1 LGKRRFKDP
10 VVQKAVLVYL
20 LAALVAYLVFHYG
33 VLGTYRE
40 ADGVREA
47 NARLRADLE
56 TATADSVRAG
66 ELAAEIEANE
76 EKIDDLRRSLPP
88 SLDEAELIR
97 RVTRAAQSAGIDS
110 PFDAFDVKAEPRTEN
125 NLTIR
130 TYEVAYLTGYHE
142 FARFVADLAR
152 NLPQVSLSELTL
164 VGVASPIQGRTLRG
178 SVVLSVFS
186 SPLAEGT
193 MAPVVTEVTTAGDV
207 EVIAPRTY
215 DPRGR
220 RDPFLVPGPQPGS
233 QPTAEMANLANL
245 YYRGMMT
252 VDGVPAALVE
262 DAAGFGF
269 SLKVGDPIAGG
280 KVVQITPE
288 ELVISAPGYGRR
300 TLKVT
305 QTPVP
310 GY

>member
-10 VVQKAVLVYL
+10 VLQKAVLVYL
-20 LAALVAYLVFHYG
+20 LAALAAYLVFHYG
-33 VLGTYRE
+33 VLGQYRE
-40 ADGVREA
+40 ADKVREG
-47 NARLRADLE
+47 NARLSSELE
-56 TATADSVRAG
+56 TAMTDSTRAG
-66 ELAAEIEANE
+66 ELAAEIEADE
-76 EKIDDLRRSLPP
+76 GQIDDLRRSLPP
-88 SLDEAELIR
+88 SLNEAELIR
-97 RVTRAAQSAGIDS
+97 RVTQAAQNAGIDS
-110 PFDAFDVKAEPRTEN
+110 PFDAFEVKAEPRTEN

-130 TYEVAYLTGYHE
+130 TYEVAYITGYHE
-142 FARFVADLAR
+142 FGKFVANLAR
-152 NLPQVSLSELTL
+152 QLPQVSLSELAL
-164 VGVASPIQGRTLRG
+164 VGTASPVEGRTLRG

-193 MAPVVTEVTTAGDV
+193 AAPVVTEVVSAGGV
-207 EVIAPRTY
+207 EVTPPRTY

-233 QPTAEMANLANL
+233 QPTAEMANLVNL

-252 VDGVPAALVE
+252 VDGEPAALVE

-269 SLKVGDPIAGG
+269 SLKIGGAIAGG

-305 QTPVP
+305 LPLPV
-310 GY
+310 Y

>member
-10 VVQKAVLVYL
+10 VLQKAVLVYL
-20 LAALVAYLVFHYG
+20 LAALAAYLVFHYG
-33 VLGTYRE
+33 VLGQYRE
-40 ADGVREA
+40 ADKVREG
-47 NARLRADLE
+47 NARLSSELQ
-56 TATADSVRAG
+56 TAMTDSARAG
-66 ELAAEIEANE
+66 ELAAEIEADE
-76 EKIDDLRRSLPP
+76 GQIDDLRRSLPP
-88 SLDEAELIR
+88 SLNEAELIR
-97 RVTRAAQSAGIDS
+97 RVTQAAQSAGIDS
-110 PFDAFDVKAEPRTEN
+110 PFDAFEVKAEPRTEN

-130 TYEVAYLTGYHE
+130 TYEVAYITGYHE
-142 FARFVADLAR
+142 FGKFVAGLAR
-152 NLPQVSLSELTL
+152 QLPQVSLSELAL
-164 VGVASPIQGRTLRG
+164 VGVASPVEGRTLRG

-193 MAPVVTEVTTAGDV
+193 AAPVVTEVVSAGGV
-207 EVIAPRTY
+207 EVTPPRTY

-233 QPTAEMANLANL
+233 QPTAEMANLVNL

-252 VDGVPAALVE
+252 VDGEPAALVE

-269 SLKVGDPIAGG
+269 SLKIGGAIAGG

-305 QTPVP
+305 LPLPV
-310 GY
+310 Y

>member
-1 LGKRRFKDP
+1 MGKRRFKDP

-20 LAALVAYLVFHYG
+20 LAVLAAYLVFHYG
-33 VLGTYRE
+33 VLGAYRE
-40 ADGVREA
+40 ADKAREA
-47 NARLRADLE
+47 NSRLRVELQ
-56 TATADSVRAG
+56 TAMADSVRAG

-88 SLDEAELIR
+88 SLNEAELIR
-97 RVTRAAQSAGIDS
+97 RVTQAAQRAGIDS
-110 PFDAFDVKAEPRTEN
+110 PFDAFEIKAEPRTEN
-125 NLTIR
+125 NLTIH
-130 TYEVAYLTGYHE
+130 TYEVAYITGYHE
-142 FARFVADLAR
+142 FAKFVANLAR
-152 NLPQVSLSELTL
+152 SLPQVSLSELTL
-164 VGVASPIQGRTLRG
+164 VGVASPVEGRTLRG

-193 MAPVVTEVTTAGDV
+193 MAPVITEVTTAGGV
-207 EVIAPRTY
+207 EVIEPRTY

-220 RDPFLVPGPQPGS
+220 RDPFLTPGPQPGS

-269 SLKVGDPIAGG
+269 SLKVGDAIAGG

-305 QTPVP
+305 QTPIPV
-310 GY
+310 Y

>member
-33 VLGTYRE
+33 VLGAYRE
-40 ADGVREA
+40 ADKAREA
-47 NARLRADLE
+47 NARLSVELQ
-56 TATADSVRAG
+56 TALADSTRAG
-66 ELAAEIEANE
+66 ELTAEIEANE
-76 EKIDDLRRSLPP
+76 KQIDDLRRSLPP
-88 SLDEAELIR
+88 SLNEADLIR
-97 RVTRAAQSAGIDS
+97 RVTQAAQSAGIDS
-110 PFDAFDVKAEPRTEN
+110 PFDAFEIKAEPRTEN
-125 NLTIR
+125 NLTIH
-130 TYEVAYLTGYHE
+130 TYEVAYITGYHE
-142 FARFVADLAR
+142 FAKFVAGLAR
-152 NLPQVSLSELTL
+152 NLPQVSLSELSL
-164 VGVASPIQGRTLRG
+164 VGVASPVAGRTLRG

-186 SPLAEGT
+186 SPLAEGVT
-193 MAPVVTEVTTAGDV
+193 APVVTEITTAGTV
-207 EVIAPRTY
+207 EAVVPRTY

-233 QPTAEMANLANL
+233 QPTAEMANLTNL

-269 SLKVGDPIAGG
+269 TLKVGDPIAGG
-280 KVVQITPE
+280 KVVQISPE
-288 ELVISAPGYGRR
+288 ELIISAPGYGRR

-305 QTPVP
+305 QTPIPV
-310 GY
+310 Y

>member
-1 LGKRRFKDP
+1 MGKRRFKDP
-10 VVQKAVLVYL
+10 VLQKAVLVYL
-20 LAALVAYLVFHYG
+20 LAALAAYLVFHYG
-33 VLGTYRE
+33 VLGQYRE
-40 ADGVREA
+40 ADKVREG
-47 NARLRADLE
+47 NARLSSELE
-56 TATADSVRAG
+56 TAMTDSTRAG
-66 ELAAEIEANE
+66 ELAAEIEADE
-76 EKIDDLRRSLPP
+76 GQIDDLRRSLPP
-88 SLDEAELIR
+88 SLNEAELIR
-97 RVTRAAQSAGIDS
+97 RVTQAAQNAGIDS
-110 PFDAFDVKAEPRTEN
+110 PFDAFEVKAEPRTEN

-130 TYEVAYLTGYHE
+130 TYEVAYITGYHE
-142 FARFVADLAR
+142 FGKFVANLAR
-152 NLPQVSLSELTL
+152 QLPQVSLSELAL
-164 VGVASPIQGRTLRG
+164 VGTASPVEGRTLRG

-193 MAPVVTEVTTAGDV
+193 AAPVVTEVVSAGGV
-207 EVIAPRTY
+207 EVTPPRTY

-233 QPTAEMANLANL
+233 QPTAEMANLVNL

-252 VDGVPAALVE
+252 VDGEPAALVE

-269 SLKVGDPIAGG
+269 SLKIGGAIAGG

-305 QTPVP
+305 LPLPV
-310 GY
+310 Y

>member
-1 LGKRRFKDP
+1 LAKRKFKDP

-20 LAALVAYLVFHYG
+20 LAALVAYLVFHYA
-33 VLGTYRE
+33 VLGRYRE
-40 ADGVREA
+40 ADDLEEG
-47 NARLRADLE
+47 NARLSAELQ
-56 TATADSVRAG
+56 TALSDSVRAE

-76 EKIDDLRRSLPP
+76 EQIDDLRRSLPP
-88 SLDEAELIR
+88 SLGEAELIR
-97 RVTRAAQSAGIDS
+97 RVTQAAKSAGIDS

-125 NLTIR
+125 NLTVR

-142 FARFVADLAR
+142 FGRFVANLAR
-152 NLPQVSLSELTL
+152 HLPQVSLSELTL
-164 VGVASPIQGRTLRG
+164 VGVAAPGEGRTLRG
-178 SVVLSVFS
+178 SVVLTVFS
-186 SPLAEGT
+186 SPLAEAVE
-193 MAPVVTEVTTAGDV
+193 APVVTEVVTAGGV
-207 EVIAPRTY
+207 EVIEPRTY

-220 RDPFLVPGPQPGS
+220 RDPFLVPGSQAGS

-252 VDGVPAALVE
+252 VDGVPTALVE

-269 SLKVGDPIAGG
+269 SLKVGDAIAGG
-280 KVVQITPE
+280 KVVGITPE

-305 QTPVP
+305 QAPLPV
-310 GY
+310 Y